1 MNTPKS
7 PSFVLCVDAR
17 FLTPHFPG
25 IGRVLSALLSEWAH
39 HPHVTAL
46 HIIVNQRQPA
56 PIYAL
61 PPATATTHYHAI
73 DAHPFGVQESFAIRR
88 IVAQI
93 CPDWYYC
100 PHFWVPWVP
109 LPTRLIVT
117 IHDAIPLH
125 ADHVPL
131 RKRWLIASLM
141 RWCIWRANSITTV
154 STDAAQQLTR
164 AFAVPQLSVIPNGA
178 PVPLPPLPAPA
189 DINAPYVLCVSSNQP
204 HKNLVTLCN
213 AWRQLWQQQRLPA
226 TVWLV
231 IAGHID
237 PRYPHPAQWLAES
250 EAPVTVVANPSEAQ
264 LHALY
269 QHATWFVTP
278 SLAEGHGL
286 PVYEALSYGLP
297 VLHHHEFPNHAQL
310 ATVTQHCDMRSP
322 EHLAHALLALLN
334 QHTFPLQPPL
344 LHLPSWAQVAQHYL
358 DAMQKS
364 TPTQHR

>member
-131 RKRWLIASLM
+131 RKRWLIANLM

-154 STDAAQQLTR
+154 STDAAQQLTQ

-178 PVPLPPLPAPA
+178 PVLLPPLPAPA

-297 VLHHHEFPNHAQL
+297 VLHHHEFPNHTQL

>member
-1 MNTPKS
+1 MHTPN
-7 PSFVLCVDAR
+7 PPFTLCVDAR

-25 IGRVLSALLSEWAH
+25 IGRVLSALLNEWAQ
-39 HPHVTAL
+39 HPHITAL
-46 HIIVNQRQPA
+46 HIITNQRQPA
-56 PIYAL
+56 PLYAT
-61 PPATATTHYHAI
+61 PAARATVHYHPI

-88 IVAQI
+88 IVAQV

-109 LPTRLIVT
+109 LPTRLMVT

-125 ADHVPL
+125 ADHVSL

-178 PVPLPPLPAPA
+178 PLPLPPLPAPA
-189 DINAPYVLCVSSNQP
+189 DITTPYLLCVSSNQP
-204 HKNLVTLCN
+204 HKNLVTLCT

-226 TVWLV
+226 TVRLV

-278 SLAEGHGL
+278 SLAEGHGF
-286 PVYEALSYGLP
+286 PVYEALSYGLA
-297 VLHHHEFPNHAQL
+297 VLHHQEFPNQAQL
-310 ATVTQHCDMRSP
+310 TGATQHCDMRSA
-322 EHLAHALLALLN
+322 EHLALALR
-334 QHTFPLQPPL
+334 TL
-344 LHLPSWAQVAQHYL
+344 LHSPKQTAQHQLPHQLSWQQVAQRYL
-358 DAMQKS
+358 DVMTKIPPDSA
-364 TPTQHR
+364 